1 MKAQD
6 VTATLDLALAAS
18 GLDQM
23 TVVRRPRLLS
33 DNGASYVAEDP
44 RGVAEQAENRA
55 RPQRPLRSTDT
66 FAVGRRRGRST
77 FGRDCRLGPS
87 AGPPTISG
95 ACFRSPTSVATTG
108 RSALARRWVT
118 LIRETATTSRKR
130 LSFGTGSC
138 SSNGSR
144 RTCSRSVYSTASYT
158 SSTNRCSIG
167 IGTAAR
173 PGSIGANT
181 RSASPSRAKKKGRVL
196 RDPP

>member
-23 TVVRRPRLLS
+23 TVVHRPRLLS
-33 DNGASYVAEDP
+33 DNGASYVAEDL
-44 RGVAEQAENRA
+44 AAWLNR
-55 RPQRPLRSTDT
+55 QKNKHVRSAPYALPIPSLLGGD
-66 FAVGRRRGRST
+66 ADVQPSAAN
-77 FGRDCRLGPS
+77 CRLGRS

-158 SSTNRCSIG
+158 SSTNRGSIG